1 MNSFKYRAKAED
13 GSTVRGIIEAYDE
26 YEAVDQIRRNYP
38 VVESIK
44 PLKQGKRV
52 NIDLNEPLWVSDKTL
67 SLTAN
72 QFYIML
78 KAGIQM
84 SRVIELIAEQTPD
97 KLMKRIL
104 KACAADVAAG
114 YSLAGSLEK
123 NGKKIPAVF
132 IETVRAGEES
142 GTLEASFLSL
152 EAYYKRAHK
161 TKKKIKS
168 AMTYPILV
176 LVIAVV
182 VIAIVMIKLV
192 PTMTDTLQGF
202 GVELPLATRILI
214 GISNFFVKAWYI
226 VLIVIAAL
234 VLGFYLFGKSEKG
247 KLLYSKIRMKIPKI
261 GKITR
266 MNAAAQTANTLSA
279 LLAAGLPLAKA
290 LDITSRVL
298 DCKCVGEELNKAVAK
313 IESGMSLADAIKDSV
328 YLPDMLKEMIT
339 VGESSGS
346 LEETLATIGQ
356 YFNDEA
362 QAASDAALAMI
373 EPMITIILGVVVG
386 FIVIAIYVP
395 MFSMSSGM

>member
-1 MNSFKYRAKAED
+1 MNSYKYRAKAED

-97 KLMKRIL
+97 RLMKRIL
-104 KACAADVAAG
+104 KACSADVAAG

-176 LVIAVV
+176 VIIAVV

-202 GVELPLATRILI
+202 GVDLPLATRILI
-214 GISNFFVKAWYI
+214 AISNFFVKAWYI
-226 VLIVIAAL
+226 LLIVIAAL
-234 VLGFYLFGKSEKG
+234 ILGIYLYGKSEKG
-247 KLLYSKIRMKIPKI
+247 KLIYSKIRIRLPKI

-279 LLAAGLPLAKA
+279 LLAAGLPLSKA

-313 IESGMSLADAIKDSV
+313 IESGMSLSDSIKDSV
-328 YLPDMLKEMIT
+328 YLPDMLKEMIA

-362 QAASDAALAMI
+362 QAASDAALALI

-386 FIVIAIYVP
+386 FIVIAIYIP